1 MKKRRKAGI
10 WLLVILLVLTQISF
24 PGAKVQVNAGSA
36 AVESVENS
44 EEKKEKSSETQTTT
58 EKATEETGKAADSA
72 VTSEAS
78 KATTKEEETTKAAE
92 ETTKAA
98 EETTKEPEETTKE
111 TEGTTKAAEA
121 TTKATEATTKAD
133 AKKEEA
139 KKIEETA
146 QAKSEVLK
154 TGEETG
160 EDTPDES
167 EEPTEKEEPYQL
179 EIKAVDENDNAVSG
193 AKITLQTST
202 DPTNTASWTTK
213 TKDSS
218 GLYSLPVKE
227 EDKDCYYKFNITA
240 TNYYEFQS
248 ETFSLTQESNP
259 YFSLSSVENKKITIS
274 AKMKK
279 KPDQYR
285 VTVKAVDENGKAIE
299 NATVNMQWSVDI
311 YSSYTQEAVS
321 AGVYDLN
328 VKKGNDLLFYK
339 FDVLAAG
346 YTPYEGT
353 KFCFD
358 SRYWNPY
365 FSAATVEQA
374 FTITVSM
381 TSKETALERAKISA
395 VTELA
400 NYKNPKDYRQAEQEE
415 IKTLVETWTEK
426 INKAA
431 TVNSVTWNLNYAKGK
446 LDKLKTNLE
455 YENEEYRSRIYF
467 QTTDGQKT
475 YADEYGVVTITNI
488 DSGNFYI
495 THPDGSLYTND
506 GWNAKWR
513 CVNEYRDLDHPESI
527 AFDVIV
533 GTYGQFAGKF
543 VGRYDATVALSD
555 LGREIHFTVRVLS
568 GRVDKLRAFVDGK
581 DVSGGTIKV
590 KGSEKKRAVVQ
601 GRLKGTNRWISV
613 PAHAL
618 KYTPGGSTSMNNVSA
633 EFRTWGTSGSI
644 TYTLDAD
651 RSVSTTIK
659 IQATIVMPTAVKV
672 VCPAKATVGDWN
684 GALNQYVGIME
695 GTGAGY
701 YHVVVTPENASNP
714 GVTWE
719 ELTPDVATFQTLHAA
734 GIVPKK
740 AGTAKFKVSCVANP
754 KISTTVKIL
763 FQYERPLKT
772 AKAEKSVYYA
782 KPSDKTIN
790 LNIITNGQKD
800 SAKGASEQ
808 RFTWS
813 YSTSGVA
820 KVTDSVHY
828 DKSSV
833 TIPNWFSHTISIL
846 GEGVVYV
853 TGTPYDQTEN
863 CKPVTFKV
871 VVTSDVDKDK
881 AAAQRVE
888 GIILSIGTVTLEKKS
903 LIQYARSEFQALT
916 PAQKGLV
923 DDDIYAILVA
933 AELELRR
940 LERGD
945 TEEEEEPGGDG
956 GTGTGGNGQ
965 ENESGGTENSNPSG
979 GEEAP
984 SDGTDGEGTNAGE
997 SGVGNESSPAG
1008 NNPQDAES
1016 AAQRNAIA
1024 RRRTNSQVT
1033 VQADTNSN
1041 NKNNA
1046 DSAKKAGAKGKGRIF
1061 HEIDIKDIPKEV
1073 VEVVNN
1079 ISPET
1084 KAAVLLCIII
1094 AFVYGFMRRRRQH
1107 LRDENQ

>member
-133 AKKEEA
+133 VKKEEA

-146 QAKSEVLK
+146 QKKSEVLK

-160 EDTPDES
+160 EDTPDTS
-167 EEPTEKEEPYQL
+167 KEPEKKEEPYQL
-179 EIKAVDENDNAVSG
+179 EMKAVDENDNAVSG

-218 GLYSLPVKE
+218 GLYSLSVKE

-248 ETFSLTQESNP
+248 EIFSLTQESNP
-259 YFSLSSVENKKITIS
+259 YFSLSSVENKKITVS
-274 AKMKK
+274 VKMKK

-285 VTVKAVDENGKAIE
+285 VTIKAVDEKGNPVKNAI
-299 NATVNMQWSVDI
+299 VNMQWSLDV
-311 YSSYTQEAVS
+311 YSSYPHEAVS

-328 VKKGNDLLFYK
+328 VKKGNDLMFYK
-339 FDVLAAG
+339 FSVSAEG
-346 YTPYEGT
+346 YTPYDGT

-365 FSAATVEQA
+365 FNAATVEPE
-374 FTITVSM
+374 FTITVSV
-381 TSKETALERAKISA
+381 TLKETALERAKISA
-395 VTELA
+395 VAELA

-446 LDKLKTNLE
+446 LDKLKTSLE

-467 QTTDGQKT
+467 KTTDGQKT
-475 YADEYGVVTITNI
+475 YADENGVVTITNI

-513 CVNEYRDLDHPESI
+513 CVNEYNDLDHPDSI

-543 VGRYDATVALSD
+543 VGSYDATVYLSD
-555 LGREIHFTVRVLS
+555 LGREIHFTVRVIS
-568 GRVDKLRAFVDGK
+568 GRLDKLRVFVDGK

-601 GRLKGTNRWISV
+601 GRIKGTTRWVSV

-618 KYTPGGSTSMNNVSA
+618 KYTPGGSTSMNNVTA

-672 VCPAKATVGDWN
+672 VYPAKATVGDWN

-695 GTGAGY
+695 GMDAGY
-701 YHVVVTPENASNP
+701 YHVVVKPENASNP

-790 LNIITNGQKD
+790 LNIITNGQTN

-808 RFTWS
+808 RFNWT

-833 TIPNWFSHTISIL
+833 TIPNWFSHTISVL

-945 TEEEEEPGGDG
+945 TEEEEEPDGDG

-979 GEEAP
+979 GEETS

-1033 VQADTNSN
+1033 VQTDTNSN
-1041 NKNNA
+1041 NKNKA

-1107 LRDENQ
+1107 LRDEKQ